1 VLLFVGEIAVAFRK
15 QPFPPREAQVPYL
28 NAPGE
33 IVRMPAHVPVRS
45 LLVFSPNSVESSKK
59 IQASKF
65 TRGETTMGLFDK
77 MFGRGASEAEQQQGA
92 QQRFNELKQKY
103 QSVLNLADQEHIQF
117 QNLHIQ
123 DNKLYIK
130 GNAPSEEAK
139 NKFWD
144 QIKLVNP
151 NTDDVTAE
159 INVDSS
165 KTMGATA
172 GAGGSQ
178 GGGETYTIKS
188 GDTLS
193 RISKQ
198 FYGDANEYMRIFY
211 ANRDKLKDP
220 DKIQVGQ
227 QLVIPADDNT

>member
-1 VLLFVGEIAVAFRK
+1 
-15 QPFPPREAQVPYL
+15 
-28 NAPGE
+28 
-33 IVRMPAHVPVRS
+33 
-45 LLVFSPNSVESSKK
+45 
-59 IQASKF
+59 
-65 TRGETTMGLFDK
+65 MGLFDK
-77 MFGRGASEAEQQQGA
+77 MFGRSASESEQQQGA

-103 QSVLNLADQEHIQF
+103 QSVLNLADQQHIQF

-123 DNKLYIK
+123 DNKLYLK
-130 GNAPSEEAK
+130 GTAPSEDAK

-151 NTDDVTAE
+151 TADDVTAE

-165 KTMGATA
+165 RAIGAA
-172 GAGGSQ
+172 AGGGQ
-178 GGGETYTIKS
+178 GGGQTYTIKS

-211 ANRDKLKDP
+211 ANRDKLNDP
-220 DKIQVGQ
+220 DKIQAGQ
-227 QLVIPADDNT
+227 QLMIPSDDNK